1 MSSVFVTLFL
11 SISFP
16 QDITVQCVSF
26 FKHALS
32 YGLSNSAFNL
42 LKSCRIVSEK
52 IIVWLPPISNQ
63 PIELS
68 EMPKREHRDLKDLL
82 ESDPFALSVS

>member
-1 MSSVFVTLFL
+1 
-11 SISFP
+11 
-16 QDITVQCVSF
+16 VQCAF

-32 YGLSNSAFNL
+32 YELPNSAFNL

-52 IIVWLPPISNQ
+52 ITIWLPPISNQ

-82 ESDPFALSVS
+82 ESDPFALSLSVLV